1 MYIARLKRNCSLLD
15 LPIAHKG
22 AFGETENGHI
32 VENTIDSIKACIDKN
47 IPFEI
52 DIVNTQDN
60 IPIIY
65 HDFTITLDKDVFRIS
80 ELTYDEL
87 KRFTINMPKIS
98 TLKECLKI
106 NSGKVPMVLDFK
118 ETSLFGLNEYRK
130 NIIDLLKNYD
140 GEYAIQSF
148 NPFFVYTMGKKL
160 PKALRGQLVC
170 RGKTLIDTLK
180 VKHPKLS
187 SNTYEKLM
195 STICYIARA
204 DYIGMEISKSKK
216 WNTKIEKFIS
226 NATDEVQNT
235 VIEFTSRVT
244 KKPVIG
250 WTLTDLAELKIAPNV
265 FDNYIFEPDSFE
277 NYNMFM
283 IEISKNISKR
293 K

>member
-98 TLKECLKI
+98 TLKE
-106 NSGKVPMVLDFK
+106 
-118 ETSLFGLNEYRK
+118 
-130 NIIDLLKNYD
+130 
-140 GEYAIQSF
+140 
-148 NPFFVYTMGKKL
+148 
-160 PKALRGQLVC
+160 
-170 RGKTLIDTLK
+170 
-180 VKHPKLS
+180 
-187 SNTYEKLM
+187 
-195 STICYIARA
+195 
-204 DYIGMEISKSKK
+204 
-216 WNTKIEKFIS
+216 
-226 NATDEVQNT
+226 
-235 VIEFTSRVT
+235 
-244 KKPVIG
+244 
-250 WTLTDLAELKIAPNV
+250 
-265 FDNYIFEPDSFE
+265 
-277 NYNMFM
+277 YN
-283 IEISKNISKR
+283 
-293 K
+293 